1 MDRRKFMVAIL
12 SLFGLPV
19 LAKIKIPEVDLVDS
33 VKATKGPSDEDWT
46 LEMWSKPVLG
56 EWQHIARVYEGN
68 KVHIYADGFY
78 VKTIDSYINA
88 HGTIEKVIYNG

>member
-1 MDRRKFMVAIL
+1 MAGIL
-12 SLFGLPV
+12 ALFGLPV
-19 LAKIKIPEVDLVDS
+19 LAKIKEAKPDLVDS
-33 VKATKGPSDEDWT
+33 VKVTKGPSNEDWT
-46 LEMWSKPVLG
+46 LEMWSKPIHG